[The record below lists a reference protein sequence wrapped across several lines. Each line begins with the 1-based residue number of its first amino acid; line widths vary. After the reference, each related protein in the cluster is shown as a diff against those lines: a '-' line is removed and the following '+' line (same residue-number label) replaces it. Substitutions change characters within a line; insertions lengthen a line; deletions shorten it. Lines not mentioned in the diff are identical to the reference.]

1 MRAGPRASMEN
12 ASCHLRAAQGRG
24 TIIQDDTAQ
33 HQPDARSRHSATLE
47 TPEIRMP
54 TWLTLGGLLAG
65 IVLGAVSRRTGG
77 EGWIEL
83 ILSPIGTLWL
93 NALQVTIVP
102 LVASLVITGM
112 MHMARAAQAGR
123 MAALTLGTFAAILG
137 AGAVMAAFLTPAVL
151 AAFPVPAG
159 VAEGFAADL
168 ANVDAGPLPSF
179 GDFLTSFIPTNIIAA
194 AAETAMIPVV
204 IFAAALA
211 VAATRLGPVQRD
223 AIALFFASIANAMLV
238 IIGWVLRVA
247 PLGVFALGAR
257 LGANVGLSAVATLG
271 HYILVVSFI
280 GLVIF
285 AAAYLIA
292 AIKARAGLPA
302 FVRAVLPSQAVALST
317 QSSLASLPPML
328 AAARRLGIAE
338 DTADFVLPM
347 AVTVFRATGPAM
359 NLAVAIYTAHLLGVE
374 LGAAALFAGIVVA
387 SLTTLGSASLPGSI
401 SFVSAI
407 GPISI
412 AMGLPVAPLA
422 ILVAVEVLPDI
433 VRTIANVTMNVAVTS
448 AIDRHAP
455 AAAPDYAG

>member
-1 MRAGPRASMEN
+1 M
-12 ASCHLRAAQGRG
+12 
-24 TIIQDDTAQ
+24 Q
-33 HQPDARSRHSATLE
+33 HQPDAKPRHSATLE

-65 IVLGAVSRRTGG
+65 IVLGTASRGTAG
-77 EGWIEL
+77 ESWIEL
-83 ILSPIGTLWL
+83 VLSPIGTLWL
-93 NALQVTIVP
+93 NALQITIVP

-123 MAALTLGTFAAILG
+123 MAALTLGTFAVILVT
-137 AGAVMAAFLTPAVL
+137 GAVMAAFLTPAIL
-151 AAFPVPAG
+151 AAFPVPDG
-159 VAEGFAADL
+159 VADGFAADL
-168 ANVDAGPLPSF
+168 ANVDAGPLPTF

-238 IIGWVLRVA
+238 IIGWVLRIA

-257 LGANVGLSAVATLG
+257 LGANVGLTAVATLG
-271 HYILVVSFI
+271 HYIIVVSSI

-285 AAAYLIA
+285 AAAYLLA
-292 AIKARAGLPA
+292 ALQARASLSA
-302 FVRAVLPSQAVALST
+302 FVRAILPSQAVALST

-328 AAARRLGIAE
+328 AAARRLDIAE

-359 NLAVAIYTAHLLGVE
+359 NLAVAIYTAQLMGLG
-374 LGAAALFAGIVVA
+374 LTASAIFAGIVVA

-433 VRTIANVTMNVAVTS
+433 VRTIANVTMNVAVTG

-455 AAAPDYAG
+455 AQTADYA